1 MNTTLSSQKLDVK
14 YAGLAVECG
23 TLSVLL
29 DATLQQTVMVMPLM
43 RTIREE
49 GLTVHQW
56 ILHITTRRNTQSP
69 VYYASLRA
77 AEVVQR
83 ATGVTL
89 TTPYREPCSLG
100 LQRGQHLQQQLQACV
115 TELLS
120 RSARVSQVIAPARF
134 RLPDAWVWSA
144 CCEEPCLQFQHGSW
158 QFITEKTHA

>member
-1 MNTTLSSQKLDVK
+1 MNTTIPSQKLDVK

-29 DATLQQTVMVMPLM
+29 DATLQQSVMVMPLT
-43 RTIREE
+43 RTIQKE
-49 GLTVHQW
+49 GLIVHQW

-83 ATGVTL
+83 ATGFAL
-89 TTPYREPCSLG
+89 TNPDRQPCPEG
-100 LQRGQHLQQQLQACV
+100 LQRGQLLQQQLQICV

-120 RSARVSQVIAPARF
+120 YSARVSQVIAPARF
-134 RLPDAWVWSA
+134 RISPVLQRDA
-144 CCEEPCLQFQHGSW
+144 LRRTGFL
-158 QFITEKTHA
+158 